1 MSHTFHILHS
11 LRTPRDVWFATQ
23 KMGSRGRG
31 IACWIWGQNLPVDLS
46 AQLSRVTPSP
56 PATPKGVP
64 AWNHMK
70 LSQQFLDACTNPMN
84 KNTWLRKAVSSTLFG
99 ELVSFYPSST
109 PCFSSKN
116 PSWMAGSSLCKRK
129 MRQKVT
135 KSYKKL
141 QKIHPNYSGSL
152 FQKQTTATP
161 QDDPISKQIKT
172 SADPSDSKPTQ
183 FGFVLQS
190 SLGGEVVTI
199 ESHEPWEIGWFPG
212 FRELSG
218 KRYFSCIFNFGPKNK
233 NKHVKTMKETT
244 RIFLQFL
251 LGLSKFVK
259 SFLVV
264 RLKGFPTKNQEWT
277 NHLENLLAFYLSV
290 GWPTFCHWK
299 KQAEMIHPWS
309 VWASP
314 KGYFL
319 RKGDWKTILT
329 TPYLLGLC

>member
-1 MSHTFHILHS
+1 MLDLGAEFTSGSFGATLESYALTSSHAKRCSSMKSHETKPTILRCVHQSHEQKHMVAKSSFKHS
-11 LRTPRDVWFATQ
+11 
-23 KMGSRGRG
+23 
-31 IACWIWGQNLPVDLS
+31 
-46 AQLSRVTPSP
+46 
-56 PATPKGVP
+56 
-64 AWNHMK
+64 
-70 LSQQFLDACTNPMN
+70 FLASWCH
-84 KNTWLRKAVSSTLFG
+84 STLLPHHVFIQKPCVDG
-99 ELVSFYPSST
+99 RKYPS
-109 PCFSSKN
+109 
-116 PSWMAGSSLCKRK
+116 
-129 MRQKVT
+129 QKENDT

-141 QKIHPNYSGSL
+141 QKMHPNYSAAFS
-152 FQKQTTATP
+152 KTQTTATP
-161 QDDPISKQIKT
+161 PRWSHFETDQNLG
-172 SADPSDSKPTQ
+172 
-183 FGFVLQS
+183 GFVLQS

-199 ESHEPWEIGWFPG
+199 DESHEPWEIAIG
-212 FRELSG
+212 FRVSG
-218 KRYFSCIFNFGPKNK
+218 SFQVKGIFRAFLISDPSKK
-233 NKHVKTMKETT
+233 NKHVKTIKETT

-299 KQAEMIHPWS
+299 RQAEMIHPWS

>member
-1 MSHTFHILHS
+1 MFGS
-11 LRTPRDVWFATQ
+11 PRRKW
-23 KMGSRGRG
+23 GRG
-31 IACWIWGQNLPVDLS
+31 GRERGEGSLLVGRRLACWIWGQNLPMDLS

-70 LSQQFLDACTNPMN
+70 LSQPFLDACTNPMN
-84 KNTWLRKAVSSTLFG
+84 KNTWLRKAVSSTLFWWAG
-99 ELVSFYPSST
+99 EILPLFHTMFFHPKTLRGWQEVPFA
-109 PCFSSKN
+109 KGK
-116 PSWMAGSSLCKRK
+116 W
-129 MRQKVT
+129 
-135 KSYKKL
+135 YKKL
-141 QKIHPNYSGSL
+141 QKVTKNAPQLTIVATFSK
-152 FQKQTTATP
+152 QQTTPTP
-161 QDDPISKQIKT
+161 PRWSHFETAQN
-172 SADPSDSKPTQ
+172 
-183 FGFVLQS
+183 
-190 SLGGEVVTI
+190 LGGTLRPPVITGRW
-199 ESHEPWEIGWFPG
+199 SCYHWWEPWTLRDRDWFPG

-218 KRYFSCIFNFGPKNK
+218 KRYFFSCIFNFGPKNK

-259 SFLVV
+259 SCLVV

-299 KQAEMIHPWS
+299 RQAEMIHPWS

>member
-1 MSHTFHILHS
+1 MRAPIPWTKTHGCE
-11 LRTPRDVWFATQ
+11 
-23 KMGSRGRG
+23 K
-31 IACWIWGQNLPVDLS
+31 
-46 AQLSRVTPSP
+46 
-56 PATPKGVP
+56 
-64 AWNHMK
+64 
-70 LSQQFLDACTNPMN
+70 QFQALF
-84 KNTWLRKAVSSTLFG
+84 FG

-109 PCFSSKN
+109 PCFHPKTLRGWQEV
-116 PSWMAGSSLCKRK
+116 PW
-129 MRQKVT
+129 QKENDT
-135 KSYKKL
+135 KSYKKFTPTIV
-141 QKIHPNYSGSL
+141 QL
-152 FQKQTTATP
+152 FP
-161 QDDPISKQIKT
+161 KT
-172 SADPSDSKPTQ
+172 NNCNPSRWSHFETDQNLGRPFGLEPTQ

-199 ESHEPWEIGWFPG
+199 DESHEPWEIGWFPG